1 MEVNKVEDK
10 RIEELKEEMY
20 KIGCAHNLS
29 YNLNI
34 EAAKA
39 YAMLCMAENGQTTFT
54 TVDLGEC
61 DAR

>member
-1 MEVNKVEDK
+1 MEDK
-10 RIEELKEEMY
+10 RIEDIKNAMY
-20 KIGCAHNLS
+20 KIACSVGHG
-29 YNLNI
+29 YQV

-54 TVDLGEC
+54 TVDLGDC